1 MVLRATGSL
10 LLLAAGIARTT
21 AQRNCWFP
29 DGNTETIDVPCN
41 TNADESACCG
51 PTAFCLSNGLCLDS
65 GVVSRG
71 SCTDR
76 TWNSSACAQQCTD
89 GKTATPHLLPQS

>member
-1 MVLRATGSL
+1 MAPRSTTALV
-10 LLLAAGIARTT
+10 LLAALIARTA

-29 DGNTETIDVPCN
+29 DGNTETQDLPCDP
-41 TNADESACCG
+41 NADESACCG
-51 PTAFCLSNGLCLDS
+51 PDAFCLSNGLCLSS

-76 TWNSSACAQQCTD
+76 TWNDPACATQCTN
-89 GKTATPHLLPQS
+89 GEEYIP